1 MNNNKNF
8 TSIEI
13 PLIKKLYELYKYA
26 HKSISVFPKH
36 ERYSL
41 GEKIEGNILEA
52 IELSVFGNAQPKN
65 FKEAYL
71 LKANAKVEVLKIL
84 FRLALGN
91 NFINETQYLKVEDFL
106 HEAGKMLG
114 GWIKYLRSD
123 FVEYGKKDKKRST
136 EEVSAK
142 LRERRRPRL
151 SFEFE
156 ESLALTFNCRESGF
170 QPEPTTREPELRL
183 L

>member
-8 TSIEI
+8 NSIEI

-41 GEKIEGNILEA
+41 GEKIETNILEA

-65 FKEAYL
+65 FKETYL
-71 LKANAKVEVLKIL
+71 LKANAKVEILKIL
-84 FRLALGN
+84 FRLSLDQK
-91 NFINETQYLKVEDFL
+91 FINETQYIKTEEYLQ
-106 HEAGKMLG
+106 EAGKMLG

-123 FVEYGKKDKKRST
+123 FVRYRDKDEKESSKK
-136 EEVSAK
+136 
-142 LRERRRPRL
+142 
-151 SFEFE
+151 
-156 ESLALTFNCRESGF
+156 
-170 QPEPTTREPELRL
+170 
-183 L
+183 

>member
-1 MNNNKNF
+1 MNNDKSF
-8 TSIEI
+8 TSLEI

-41 GEKIEGNILEA
+41 GEKIEDNILEA

-84 FRLALGN
+84 FRLSLENG
-91 NFINETQYLKVEDFL
+91 FINETQYIKTEEYLQ
-106 HEAGKMLG
+106 EAGKMLG
-114 GWIKYLRSD
+114 GWIKYLRSG
-123 FVEYGKKDKKRST
+123 FVRYADKK
-136 EEVSAK
+136 EAGNDVK
-142 LRERRRPRL
+142 K
-151 SFEFE
+151 
-156 ESLALTFNCRESGF
+156 
-170 QPEPTTREPELRL
+170 
-183 L
+183 